1 MEKWEVQEKILD
13 MLPQISFFGGADEEE
28 LDQIMEY
35 VDEVESEAGTYIY
48 REGDPPGDLYIL
60 LEGRM
65 EFFILEEKVAE
76 GNPGILFGM
85 TATIGIQKQ
94 LVSALAKTDVKLAV
108 ISRKLFM
115 TMCKKNPEL
124 FGKVILNVARDLA
137 RDLKFMRE
145 YVKEHRSC
153 GGKKY

>member
-1 MEKWEVQEKILD
+1 MEKWEIQERILK
-13 MLPQISFFGGADEEE
+13 MLPQISFFGGADEDE

-35 VDEVESEAGTYIY
+35 VDEVEVEAGNYIY

-60 LEGRM
+60 LEGEM
-65 EFFILEEKVAE
+65 EFYILEEKVARGE
-76 GNPGILFGM
+76 PGILFGM
-85 TATIGIQKQ
+85 SAAIGIQKQ

-108 ISRKLFM
+108 ISKRLFM

-137 RDLKFMRE
+137 RDLKFLRE
-145 YVKEHRSC
+145 YVKEHKKSC
-153 GGKKY
+153 G

>member
-1 MEKWEVQEKILD
+1 MDKWEVQDKIVN

-28 LDQIMEY
+28 VDQIMEY
-35 VDEVESEAGTYIY
+35 VDEVEAEAGSYIY

-65 EFFILEEKVAE
+65 EFSILEERVAE
-76 GNPGILFGM
+76 GEPGILFGM

-94 LVSALAKTDVKLAV
+94 LASALAKTDVKLAV
-108 ISRKLFM
+108 ISKRLFM

-124 FGKVILNVARDLA
+124 FGKVILNVARDMA
-137 RDLKFMRE
+137 RDLKFLRE
-145 YVKEHRSC
+145 YVKEHKRC
-153 GGKKY
+153 PR